1 MFDESRKQDT
11 SAAESAR
18 LHRTAPCG
26 RYSGMHWVVLL
37 VGAAIAS
44 LPLAAAL
51 LFRARVLLTLVALV
65 LTASG
70 LAAVGLY
77 IAVYLELGGDSS
89 LPTNLATLALG
100 SVALALAVFRV
111 RSLSRAAAHE
121 AQA

>member
-1 MFDESRKQDT
+1 
-11 SAAESAR
+11 
-18 LHRTAPCG
+18 
-26 RYSGMHWVVLL
+26 MHWVVLF
-37 VGAAIAS
+37 VGASIAS

-51 LFRARVLLTLVALV
+51 LFRARVLFTLVARV
-65 LTASG
+65 LTLGG

-100 SVALALAVFRV
+100 AVALALAGLRV

>member
-1 MFDESRKQDT
+1 
-11 SAAESAR
+11 
-18 LHRTAPCG
+18 
-26 RYSGMHWVVLL
+26 MHWVVLF

-51 LFRARVLLTLVALV
+51 LFRARLLFTLIALV
-65 LTASG
+65 FTLGG

-77 IAVYLELGGDSS
+77 VAVYLELGGDSS

-100 SVALALAVFRV
+100 ALALALAGLHV